1 MKYLGVPQKYESEV
15 ERLIPYVI
23 ADKVHHNGR
32 VVFAC
37 ETYNGRKWRA
47 FVRHIETTIE
57 VMEALY
63 GD

>member
-1 MKYLGVPQKYESEV
+1 MKYLSVPKIYERDV
-15 ERLIPYVI
+15 ERMIPYVV
-23 ADKVHHNGR
+23 ADKADDGET

-37 ETYNGRKWRA
+37 ETYNGKKWRA